1 VHEFLKS
8 TLVAQPETVS
18 PQEQR
23 GLGRDD
29 SDGTKRTGA
38 ATSKASTAARASS
51 IILVGTSFK
60 TSSLAFREA
69 LAVRLSRESAK
80 LPRLS
85 GVKEHA
91 ELVTCNRIEILIA
104 ADSANAAERAFL
116 AWLSKTPGLKPS
128 SIYVHKDVD
137 AIAHLFRVASGL
149 DSMVLGEEQILSQ
162 VKDAG
167 IAARTSRSSR
177 GSLSALFD
185 ASVNVGKRARGALK
199 QPDES
204 VSSMAL
210 RFALGRLPRAPR
222 NVLLIGTG
230 KTTRLAASQLAGARL
245 YVATRRRAS
254 LPSFSRANIVSHRDM
269 KRVAGRCDL
278 IISATKHRG
287 YVLKKGDLDR
297 KRRVILDLAFPRNID
312 PELNEGEMEVYN
324 LEDLAKVF
332 ASLSPSLRPEAKR
345 AEELVFAEAESFS
358 RWLLASRQS
367 SALSHVYRWAESTR
381 REETD
386 AALRRLSSL
395 SGRERKVV
403 EAMSKRLVSKLLAPP
418 TGFAKSSSPELPQD
432 QRLDLVQRIFEQG
445 GK

>member
-1 VHEFLKS
+1 MKS

-18 PQEQR
+18 PPEQ
-23 GLGRDD
+23 DD
-29 SDGTKRTGA
+29 FARENPDDAKRARA
-38 ATSKASTAARASS
+38 AIPKARAAARVSS
-51 IILVGTSFK
+51 IILMGTSFK

-69 LAVRLSRESAK
+69 LAARLSRESSR

-85 GVKEHA
+85 GIKEYA
-91 ELVTCNRIEILIA
+91 QLVTCNRIEIVVA
-104 ADSANAAERAFL
+104 TDSANTAERALL
-116 AWLSKTPGLKPS
+116 AWLSKTPAMKPS
-128 SIYVHKDVD
+128 SVYVHREVD

-149 DSMVLGEEQILSQ
+149 DSMVLGEDQILSQ
-162 VKDAG
+162 VKEAG
-167 IAARTSRSSR
+167 VAARTSKSSR

-185 ASVNVGKRARGALK
+185 ASVNVGKRARETLK

-230 KTTRLAASQLAGARL
+230 KTTRLAASQLEGSRL
-245 YVATRRRAS
+245 YVATRRAS
-254 LPSFSRANIVSHRDM
+254 LPSFSRATLVSHGDIR
-269 KRVAGRCDL
+269 RVAARCDL

-287 YVLKKGDLDR
+287 YVLKKGDLAE
-297 KRRVILDLAFPRNID
+297 KGRVILDLAFPRNID
-312 PELNEGEMEVYN
+312 PTLNGGRTEVYN
-324 LEDLAKVF
+324 LEDLAKVIAALP
-332 ASLSPSLRPEAKR
+332 ASVSPEARR
-345 AEELVFAEAESFS
+345 AGELVYAEAESFS

-381 REETD
+381 REETS
-386 AALRRLSSL
+386 AALRRLPGL
-395 SGRERKVV
+395 SERERKVV

-418 TGFAKSSSPELPQD
+418 TGFAKSSSAELPQD

>member
-1 VHEFLKS
+1 LKS

-18 PQEQR
+18 IPGQR
-23 GLGRDD
+23 GFGGAGTDD
-29 SDGTKRTGA
+29 AKGTKA
-38 ATSKASTAARASS
+38 AVSKTSPAARASS
-51 IILVGTSFK
+51 IVLVGTSFK

-69 LAVRLSRESAK
+69 LARRLSRESAK
-80 LPRLS
+80 LRSLS
-85 GVKEHA
+85 GVKEYA
-91 ELVTCNRIEILIA
+91 QLVTCNRIEILIA
-104 ADSANAAERAFL
+104 ADSPKAAEQAFL
-116 AWLSKTPGLKPS
+116 TWLSRTPGMKTGS
-128 SIYVHKDVD
+128 VYVRKDVD

-185 ASVNVGKRARGALK
+185 ASVNVGKRARDGLK
-199 QPDES
+199 PSGES

-222 NVLLIGTG
+222 SVLLIGTG
-230 KTTRLAASQLAGARL
+230 KTTRLAASQLDGAKL
-245 YVATRRRAS
+245 YVATRRAS
-254 LPSFSRANIVSHRDM
+254 LPSFSRATLVSHKDLR
-269 KRVAGRCDL
+269 RVAAKCDL

-287 YVLKKGDLDR
+287 YVLRKGDLDGR
-297 KRRVILDLAFPRNID
+297 RRVILDLAFPRNID
-312 PELNEGEMEVYN
+312 PELDAGQAEVYN

-332 ASLSPSLRPEAKR
+332 ASRPRSLDPEARR

-367 SALSHVYRWAESTR
+367 SALSHLYRWAESTR
-381 REETD
+381 RRETD
-386 AALRRLSSL
+386 AALRRLPTISE
-395 SGRERKVV
+395 RERKVV

-418 TGFAKSSSPELPQD
+418 TSFVKSSSPELPQD
-432 QRLDLVQRIFEQG
+432 QRLDVIQRIFDQG

>member
-1 VHEFLKS
+1 MKS

-18 PQEQR
+18 IPGQR
-23 GLGRDD
+23 GFGGGGTDD
-29 SDGTKRTGA
+29 AKGA
-38 ATSKASTAARASS
+38 REAVSKTSTAGRVSS

-69 LAVRLSRESAK
+69 LARRLSRESAK

-85 GVKEHA
+85 GIKEFA
-91 ELVTCNRIEILIA
+91 QLVTCNRIEILIA
-104 ADSANAAERAFL
+104 ADSQKAAEEAFL
-116 AWLSKTPGLKPS
+116 TWLSKTPGMKKG

-185 ASVNVGKRARGALK
+185 VSVNVGKRARETLK
-199 QPDES
+199 QADES

-210 RFALGRLPRAPR
+210 RFALGRLPRPPR

-230 KTTRLAASQLAGARL
+230 KTTRLAASQLDGARL
-245 YVATRRRAS
+245 YVATRRAS
-254 LPSFSRANIVSHRDM
+254 LPSFSRATLVSHRDLR
-269 KRVAGRCDL
+269 RVAAKCDL

-287 YVLKKGDLDR
+287 YVLRKGDLDGR
-297 KRRVILDLAFPRNID
+297 RRVILDLAFPRNID
-312 PELNEGEMEVYN
+312 PELDAGRVEVYN

-332 ASLSPSLRPEAKR
+332 TSRPPSLDQEAR
-345 AEELVFAEAESFS
+345 RTEELVFAEAESFS

-367 SALSHVYRWAESTR
+367 SALSQVYRWAESTR

-386 AALRRLSSL
+386 AALRRLPSL
-395 SGRERKVV
+395 SERERKVV

-418 TGFAKSSSPELPQD
+418 TSFAKSSSPELPQD
-432 QRLDLVQRIFEQG
+432 QRLEVVQRIFDQG